1 MTTAQRQAEEIMNKC
16 PEWYAE
22 RFCGC
27 ATLPTSE
34 TKGHDLRSIELVV

>member
-1 MTTAQRQAEEIMNKC
+1 MIDNQRKAEEIVNQC

-27 ATLPTSE
+27 VSTTSE
-34 TKGHDLRSIELVV
+34 TKGHDLQPEKVVI

>member
-1 MTTAQRQAEEIMNKC
+1 MIDNQRKAEEIVNKC

-27 ATLPTSE
+27 ALLTTSE
-34 TKGHDLRSIELVV
+34 TKGHDLQPEKVVI